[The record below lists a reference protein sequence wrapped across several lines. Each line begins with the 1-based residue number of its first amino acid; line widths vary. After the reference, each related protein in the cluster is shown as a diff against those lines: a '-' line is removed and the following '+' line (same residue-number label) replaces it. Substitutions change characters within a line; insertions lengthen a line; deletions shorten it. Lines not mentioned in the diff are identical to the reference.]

1 MTCVEIPRID
11 ADERGL
17 GKAELSPRR
26 HGEQQE
32 DCQSREEPTTDEQG
46 WEEIAKIA
54 EIEKQKLYRGLTRM
68 FADWEKAKLSPTE
81 ARRKSGYGNLYKSAR
96 FESGTQKT
104 GVKGH
109 PRSPQPKAKS

>member
-1 MTCVEIPRID
+1 MS
-11 ADERGL
+11 ADWERQNFHHGGTENSRKIAKV
-17 GKAELSPRR
+17 GKN
-26 HGEQQE
+26 
-32 DCQSREEPTTDEQG
+32 PTTDEQG

-68 FADWEKAKLSPTE
+68 FADWEKAELSPTE

-109 PRSPQPKAKS
+109 PRSPQPRAKS